1 MLTENPTLK
10 EKIRNR
16 INEIKLI
23 ADEMPGIVLVHNMR
37 DLSIEYMSQRGL
49 DILGV
54 SLDELIAM
62 GPKYHAKF
70 FNEEETKEQVPKM
83 IGLLERNNDNELV
96 ALFQQVR
103 RNENYPWEWY
113 CTSVKIFMRDENG
126 NPLLTIGIAIPIDPN
141 HHLSQKVSRL
151 LEENNFLRQNG
162 DKFHDLTKREKM
174 ILKHVVLGKST
185 NEIAEELFVSPHTVD
200 THRKNIKQK
209 LDTNNLFV
217 WSQYARA
224 FDLI

>member
-1 MLTENPTLK
+1 MLTVNPTLK
-10 EKIRNR
+10 EKIRER
-16 INEIKLI
+16 IDEIRSI
-23 ADEMPGIVLVHNMR
+23 AEEMPGVVLVHNMQ

-54 SLDELIAM
+54 TLDDLIRM
-62 GPKYHAKF
+62 GPQYHARF
-70 FNEEETKEQVPKM
+70 FNADETQEQVPKM

-103 RNENYPWEWY
+103 RNEQYPWVWY
-113 CTSVKIFMRDENG
+113 CTSVKIFMRDEDG
-126 NPLLTIGIAIPIDPN
+126 NPLLTLGIAIPIDPA

-162 DKFHDLTKREKM
+162 DKFYDLSEREKM

-185 NEIAEELFVSPHTVD
+185 NEIAEELFLSPHTVD

-209 LDTNNLFV
+209 LNTNNLFV
-217 WSQYARA
+217 WSQFARA